1 MKRIACCCC
10 CCSCCHYCCTSGR
23 DAIARP
29 KEPRKK
35 FKRKKEEMKRTTTDD
50 NGGYYFCLFCFR
62 SGLLLLLS
70 SFIFYFH
77 ISGQKC
83 NNWTESRVK
92 NALRLFSLSVSL
104 PESPPLKTFLFGRSS
119 RTRRRGFT
127 SKNADPPMRLVILF
141 SRHGKMIIK
150 RQKEKKEK
158 MVLKKSICWFSVVS
172 GCRAKQNGGAK
183 VISFTFS
190 KNQPENKQKKI

>member
-1 MKRIACCCC
+1 
-10 CCSCCHYCCTSGR
+10 
-23 DAIARP
+23 
-29 KEPRKK
+29 
-35 FKRKKEEMKRTTTDD
+35 MKRTTTDD

-92 NALRLFSLSVSL
+92 NALRLFSLTVSL

-127 SKNADPPMRLVILF
+127 SKNADPPMRLVRLF
-141 SRHGKMIIK
+141 STHGKMIIK
-150 RQKEKKEK
+150 RQKEKNEK
-158 MVLKKSICWFSVVS
+158 MVLKKSICWFF
-172 GCRAKQNGGAK
+172 GCLWLSCQTKRR
-183 VISFTFS
+183 S
-190 KNQPENKQKKI
+190 KSDFVHILQKSAGEQTNKQKKTNFISVYNRSLEE